1 MLSCISLN
9 FMSQIVGDLKTT
21 SKLLMGLESLTLH
34 LPFVVVKA
42 WWNNPRLFLIGEFC
56 HLLKAFA

>member
-1 MLSCISLN
+1 
-9 FMSQIVGDLKTT
+9 MSQIVGNLETN

-34 LPFVVVKA
+34 LRLVVVKA
-42 WWNNPRLFLIGEFC
+42 WWNNPQLFLIGEFC